1 MNLQVIGTLTKKGNM
16 IPIRKNELEYLE
28 KYVKDKFIDRRKKIE
43 SEIHLETNKAI
54 DKNFKNFL
62 AKLDIDKDLNAIE
75 VAKDKLEKFQDSK
88 DNYESKLRSAVAS
101 AAEKVQKNLKK
112 WQSIRRWDEDNDSS
126 GKLHNKSDD
135 WFQNVNNLKYYLRE
149 KCADETT
156 KLIERS
162 DKFKEKKIL
171 DVMEEEAK
179 NILYS
184 GQSIQ
189 DVWKYLGSTFKRASI
204 EVQAPKAMLQL
215 DK

>member
-1 MNLQVIGTLTKKGNM
+1 M

-28 KYVKDKFIDRRKKIE
+28 KYVKDKFIERRKKIE
-43 SEIHLETNKAI
+43 SEIHLETNKTI
-54 DKNFKNFL
+54 EKNFKSFISKL
-62 AKLDIDKDLNAIE
+62 GLEQDLKAVEAAKE
-75 VAKDKLEKFQDSK
+75 KLVRFQDSK
-88 DNYESKLRSAVAS
+88 DNYESKLRVAVADS
-101 AAEKVQKNLKK
+101 ADKLKRSLEK
-112 WQSIRRWDEDNDSS
+112 WQSLRRWDTEDSDTR
-126 GKLHNKSDD
+126 LRNKSDD
-135 WFQNVNNLKYYLRE
+135 WFQNVNNVKYYLRE

-171 DVMEEEAK
+171 DIMQEEAQ

-189 DVWKYLGSTFKRASI
+189 DVWKYLGNTFKKANI

-215 DK
+215 EK

>member
-1 MNLQVIGTLTKKGNM
+1 M

-28 KYVKDKFIDRRKKIE
+28 KYVKDKFIQRRKKIE

-54 DKNFKNFL
+54 EKNFKTFL
-62 AKLDIDKDLNAIE
+62 NKLDLEKDLKAVE
-75 VAKDKLEKFQDSK
+75 AAKEKLERFQDSK
-88 DNYESKLRSAVAS
+88 DTYESKLRAAVVDSADKIKKS
-101 AAEKVQKNLKK
+101 LEK
-112 WQSIRRWDEDNDSS
+112 WQSIRRWDSDESETR
-126 GKLHNKSDD
+126 LRNKSDD
-135 WFQNVNNLKYYLRE
+135 WFQNVNNIKYYLRE
-149 KCADETT
+149 KCSDETT

-171 DVMEEEAK
+171 DVMEEEAQ

-189 DVWKYLGSTFKRASI
+189 DVWKYLGNTFKRANI

-215 DK
+215 EQ

>member
-1 MNLQVIGTLTKKGNM
+1 VIGTLTKKGNM

-28 KYVKDKFIDRRKKIE
+28 KYVKDKFIERRKKIE

-54 DKNFKNFL
+54 DKNFKSFL

-88 DNYESKLRSAVAS
+88 DNYESKLRGAVAT

-112 WQSIRRWDEDNDSS
+112 WQSIRRWDQDNDSS
-126 GKLHNKSDD
+126 VKLDNKSDD

-189 DVWKYLGSTFKRASI
+189 DVWKYLGSTFKRANI

-215 DK
+215 NK

>member
-1 MNLQVIGTLTKKGNM
+1 M

-43 SEIHLETNKAI
+43 SEIHLETNKTI
-54 DKNFKNFL
+54 DKNFKSFL

-75 VAKDKLEKFQDSK
+75 NAKNKLEKFQDSK
-88 DNYESKLRSAVAS
+88 DNYESKLKHAVTA
-101 AAEKVQKNLKK
+101 AAEKVQKSLEK
-112 WQSIRRWDEDNDSS
+112 WQSIRRWDVDENSS
-126 GKLHNKSDD
+126 TRLRTKSND

-189 DVWKYLGSTFKRASI
+189 DVWKYLGSTFKKANI
-204 EVQAPKAMLQL
+204 EVQAPKVMLQL

>member
-1 MNLQVIGTLTKKGNM
+1 M

-28 KYVKDKFIDRRKKIE
+28 KYVRDKFIQRRKKIE
-43 SEIHLETNKAI
+43 SEIHLETSKAI
-54 DKNFKNFL
+54 EKNFKTFL
-62 AKLDIDKDLNAIE
+62 NKLDLEKDLKAVE
-75 VAKDKLEKFQDSK
+75 AAKEKLERFQDSK
-88 DNYESKLRSAVAS
+88 DTYESKLRAAVVDTAD
-101 AAEKVQKNLKK
+101 KLKKSLEK
-112 WQSIRRWDEDNDSS
+112 WQSIRRWDSDESETR
-126 GKLHNKSDD
+126 LRNKSDD
-135 WFQNVNNLKYYLRE
+135 WFQNVNNIKYYLRE
-149 KCADETT
+149 KCSDETT

-171 DVMEEEAK
+171 DVMEEEAQ

-189 DVWKYLGSTFKRASI
+189 DVWKYLGNTFKRANI

>member
-1 MNLQVIGTLTKKGNM
+1 M

-28 KYVKDKFIDRRKKIE
+28 KYVKDKFIERRKKIE

-54 DKNFKNFL
+54 DKNFKSFL
-62 AKLDIDKDLNAIE
+62 IKLDIDKDLNAIE
-75 VAKDKLEKFQDSK
+75 NAKDKLEKFQDSK
-88 DNYESKLRSAVAS
+88 DNYESKLRGAVAN
-101 AAEKVQKNLKK
+101 AAQKVEKSLKK

-135 WFQNVNNLKYYLRE
+135 WFQNVNNVKYYLRE

-189 DVWKYLGSTFKRASI
+189 DVWKYLGSTFKRANI

-215 DK
+215 NK

>member
-1 MNLQVIGTLTKKGNM
+1 M

-88 DNYESKLRSAVAS
+88 DNYESKLRSAVAI
-101 AAEKVQKNLKK
+101 AAQRVEKNLKK

-149 KCADETT
+149 KCSDETT

-162 DKFKEKKIL
+162 DKLKEKKIL

>member
-1 MNLQVIGTLTKKGNM
+1 M

-43 SEIHLETNKAI
+43 SEIYLETNKAI
-54 DKNFKNFL
+54 DKNFKSFL

-88 DNYESKLRSAVAS
+88 DNYESKLRAAVAS
-101 AAEKVQKNLKK
+101 AAQKVEKSLKK

-135 WFQNVNNLKYYLRE
+135 WFQNVNNVKYYLRE

>member
-1 MNLQVIGTLTKKGNM
+1 M

-28 KYVKDKFIDRRKKIE
+28 KYVKDKFIERRKKIE
-43 SEIHLETNKAI
+43 SEIHLETNKTI
-54 DKNFKNFL
+54 EKNFKTFIS
-62 AKLDIDKDLNAIE
+62 KLGLEKDLKAVE
-75 VAKDKLEKFQDSK
+75 AAKEKLTRFQESK
-88 DNYESKLRSAVAS
+88 DNYESKLRAAVADTG
-101 AAEKVQKNLKK
+101 EKLKRSLEK
-112 WQSIRRWDEDNDSS
+112 WQSLRRWDNEDSDTR
-126 GKLHNKSDD
+126 LRTKSDD
-135 WFQNVNNLKYYLRE
+135 WFQNVNNVKYYLRE

-171 DVMEEEAK
+171 DVMQEEAQ

-189 DVWKYLGSTFKRASI
+189 DVWKYLGNTFKKANI

-215 DK
+215 EK

>member
-1 MNLQVIGTLTKKGNM
+1 M

-28 KYVKDKFIDRRKKIE
+28 QYVKDKFIDRRKKIE

-75 VAKDKLEKFQDSK
+75 IAKDKLEKFQDSK
-88 DNYESKLRSAVAS
+88 DNYESKLRAAVAT

-112 WQSIRRWDEDNDSS
+112 WQSIRRWDQDNDSS
-126 GKLHNKSDD
+126 VKLDNKSDD

-189 DVWKYLGSTFKRASI
+189 DVWKYLGSTFKRANI

>member
-1 MNLQVIGTLTKKGNM
+1 VIGTLTKKGNM

-54 DKNFKNFL
+54 DKNFKSFL
-62 AKLDIDKDLNAIE
+62 VKLDIDKDLSAIE
-75 VAKDKLEKFQDSK
+75 NAKDKLEKFQDSK
-88 DNYESKLRSAVAS
+88 DNYESKLRGAVAN
-101 AAEKVQKNLKK
+101 AAQKVEKSLKK

-135 WFQNVNNLKYYLRE
+135 WFQNVNNVKYYLRE

-162 DKFKEKKIL
+162 DKYKEKKIL
-171 DVMEEEAK
+171 NVMEEEAK

-189 DVWKYLGSTFKRASI
+189 DVWKYLGSTFKRANI

>member
-1 MNLQVIGTLTKKGNM
+1 M

-28 KYVKDKFIDRRKKIE
+28 KYVKDKFIQRRKKIE

-54 DKNFKNFL
+54 EKNFKTFL
-62 AKLDIDKDLNAIE
+62 NKLDLEKDLKAVE
-75 VAKDKLEKFQDSK
+75 AAKEKLERFQDSK
-88 DNYESKLRSAVAS
+88 DTYESKLRAAVVDSADKIKKS
-101 AAEKVQKNLKK
+101 LEK
-112 WQSIRRWDEDNDSS
+112 WQSIRRWDSDESETR
-126 GKLHNKSDD
+126 LRNKSDD
-135 WFQNVNNLKYYLRE
+135 WFQNVNNIKYYLRE
-149 KCADETT
+149 KCSDETT

-171 DVMEEEAK
+171 DVREEEAQ

-189 DVWKYLGSTFKRASI
+189 DVWKYLGNTFKRANI

>member
-1 MNLQVIGTLTKKGNM
+1 M

-28 KYVKDKFIDRRKKIE
+28 KYVKDKFIERRKKIE

-54 DKNFKNFL
+54 DKNFKSFL

-75 VAKDKLEKFQDSK
+75 VAKDKLDKFQDSK
-88 DNYESKLRSAVAS
+88 DNYENKLRAAVTI
-101 AAEKVQKNLKK
+101 AAQKVEKSLKK

-126 GKLHNKSDD
+126 VKINNKSDD
-135 WFQNVNNLKYYLRE
+135 WFQNVNNVKYYLRE

-189 DVWKYLGSTFKRASI
+189 DVWKYLGSTFKRANI

-215 DK
+215 NK

>member
-1 MNLQVIGTLTKKGNM
+1 M

-28 KYVKDKFIDRRKKIE
+28 KYVKDKFINRRKKIE

-54 DKNFKNFL
+54 EKNFKTFL
-62 AKLDIDKDLNAIE
+62 NKLDLEKDLKAVE
-75 VAKDKLEKFQDSK
+75 TAKEKLERFQDSK
-88 DNYESKLRSAVAS
+88 DTYKSKLRAAVADS
-101 AAEKVQKNLKK
+101 ADKLKRSLEK
-112 WQSIRRWDEDNDSS
+112 WQSLRKWDNENSDTR
-126 GKLHNKSDD
+126 LRNKSDD
-135 WFQNVNNLKYYLRE
+135 WFHNVNNVKHYLRE

-171 DVMEEEAK
+171 DVMEEEAQ

-189 DVWKYLGSTFKRASI
+189 DVWKYLGNTFKKANI

-215 DK
+215 EK

>member
-1 MNLQVIGTLTKKGNM
+1 M

-28 KYVKDKFIDRRKKIE
+28 KYVKDKFIERRKKIE
-43 SEIHLETNKAI
+43 SEIHLETNKTI
-54 DKNFKNFL
+54 EKNFKSFINKL
-62 AKLDIDKDLNAIE
+62 GLEQDLKAVEAAKE
-75 VAKDKLEKFQDSK
+75 KLVRFQDSK
-88 DNYESKLRSAVAS
+88 DNYESKLRAAVADS
-101 AAEKVQKNLKK
+101 ADKLKRSLEK
-112 WQSIRRWDEDNDSS
+112 WQSLRRWDTEDSDTR
-126 GKLHNKSDD
+126 LRTKSDD
-135 WFQNVNNLKYYLRE
+135 WFQNVNNVKYYLRE

-171 DVMEEEAK
+171 DIMQEEAQ

-189 DVWKYLGSTFKRASI
+189 DVWKYLGNTFKKANI

-215 DK
+215 EK

>member
-1 MNLQVIGTLTKKGNM
+1 M

-75 VAKDKLEKFQDSK
+75 IAKDKLEKFQDSK
-88 DNYESKLRSAVAS
+88 DNYESKLRAAVAS
-101 AAEKVQKNLKK
+101 AAQKVEKSLKK

>member
-1 MNLQVIGTLTKKGNM
+1 VIGTLTKKGNM

-28 KYVKDKFIDRRKKIE
+28 KYVKDKFIERRKKIE

-54 DKNFKNFL
+54 DKNFKSFL

-75 VAKDKLEKFQDSK
+75 VAKDKLDKFQDSK
-88 DNYESKLRSAVAS
+88 DNYENKLRAAVTI
-101 AAEKVQKNLKK
+101 AAQKVEKSLKK

-126 GKLHNKSDD
+126 DKLHNKSDD
-135 WFQNVNNLKYYLRE
+135 WFQKPNNVKYYLRE

-189 DVWKYLGSTFKRASI
+189 DVWKYLGSTFKRANI

-215 DK
+215 NK

>member
-1 MNLQVIGTLTKKGNM
+1 VIGTLTKKGNM

-54 DKNFKNFL
+54 DKNFKSFL

-88 DNYESKLRSAVAS
+88 DNYESKLRGAVAT

-112 WQSIRRWDEDNDSS
+112 WQSIRRWDQDNDSS
-126 GKLHNKSDD
+126 VKLDNKSDD

-189 DVWKYLGSTFKRASI
+189 DVWKYLGSTFKRANI

-215 DK
+215 NK

>member
-1 MNLQVIGTLTKKGNM
+1 M

-54 DKNFKNFL
+54 DKNFKSFL
-62 AKLDIDKDLNAIE
+62 VKLDIDKDLSAIE
-75 VAKDKLEKFQDSK
+75 NAKDKLEKFQDSK
-88 DNYESKLRSAVAS
+88 DNYESKLRAAVAN
-101 AAEKVQKNLKK
+101 AAQKVEKSLKK

-135 WFQNVNNLKYYLRE
+135 WFQNVNNVKYYLRE

-162 DKFKEKKIL
+162 DKYKEKKIL

-189 DVWKYLGSTFKRASI
+189 DVWKYLGSTFKRANI

>member
-1 MNLQVIGTLTKKGNM
+1 M

-28 KYVKDKFIDRRKKIE
+28 KYVKDKFIQRRKKIE

-54 DKNFKNFL
+54 EKNFKTFL
-62 AKLDIDKDLNAIE
+62 NKLDLEKDLKAIE
-75 VAKDKLEKFQDSK
+75 AAKEKLERFQDSK
-88 DNYESKLRSAVAS
+88 DTYESKLRAAVVDSADKIKKS
-101 AAEKVQKNLKK
+101 LEK
-112 WQSIRRWDEDNDSS
+112 WQSIRRWDSDESETR
-126 GKLHNKSDD
+126 LRNKSDD
-135 WFQNVNNLKYYLRE
+135 WFQNVNNIKYYLRE
-149 KCADETT
+149 KCSDETT

-171 DVMEEEAK
+171 DVMEEEAQ

-189 DVWKYLGSTFKRASI
+189 DVWKYLGNTFKRANI

-215 DK
+215 EK

>member
-1 MNLQVIGTLTKKGNM
+1 M

-28 KYVKDKFIDRRKKIE
+28 KYVKDKFIERRKKIE

-54 DKNFKNFL
+54 EKNFKGFL
-62 AKLDIDKDLNAIE
+62 TKLDIDKDLKAVEI
-75 VAKDKLEKFQDSK
+75 AKDKLEKFQDSK
-88 DNYESKLRSAVAS
+88 DNYESKLRAAVAS
-101 AAEKVQKNLKK
+101 AAQKVEKSLKK

-135 WFQNVNNLKYYLRE
+135 WFQNVNNVKYYLRE

-189 DVWKYLGSTFKRASI
+189 DVWKYLGSTFKRANI

>member
-1 MNLQVIGTLTKKGNM
+1 M

-28 KYVKDKFIDRRKKIE
+28 KYVKDKFIERRKKIE

-54 DKNFKNFL
+54 DKNFKSFL

-88 DNYESKLRSAVAS
+88 DNYESKLRGAVAT

-112 WQSIRRWDEDNDSS
+112 WQSIRRWDQDNDSS
-126 GKLHNKSDD
+126 VKLDNKSDD

-149 KCADETT
+149 KCAEETT

-189 DVWKYLGSTFKRASI
+189 DVWKYLGSTFKRANI

-215 DK
+215 NK

>member
-1 MNLQVIGTLTKKGNM
+1 M

-28 KYVKDKFIDRRKKIE
+28 KYVKDKFIERRKKIE

-54 DKNFKNFL
+54 EKNFKGFL
-62 AKLDIDKDLNAIE
+62 TKLDIDKDLKAVEI
-75 VAKDKLEKFQDSK
+75 AKDKLEKFQDSK
-88 DNYESKLRSAVAS
+88 DNYESKLRSAVAI
-101 AAEKVQKNLKK
+101 AGEKVKKSLEK
-112 WQSIRRWDEDNDSS
+112 WQSIRRWDDESS
-126 GKLHNKSDD
+126 DTRLRTKSDD

-189 DVWKYLGSTFKRASI
+189 DVWKYLASTFKRASI

>member
-1 MNLQVIGTLTKKGNM
+1 M

-28 KYVKDKFIDRRKKIE
+28 KYVKDKFINRRKKIE

-54 DKNFKNFL
+54 EKNFKTFL
-62 AKLDIDKDLNAIE
+62 NKLDLEKDLKAVE
-75 VAKDKLEKFQDSK
+75 AAKEKLERFQDSK
-88 DNYESKLRSAVAS
+88 DTYESKLRAAVVDSADKIKKS
-101 AAEKVQKNLKK
+101 LEK
-112 WQSIRRWDEDNDSS
+112 WQSIRRWDSDESETR
-126 GKLHNKSDD
+126 LRNKSDD
-135 WFQNVNNLKYYLRE
+135 WFQNVNNIKYYLRE
-149 KCADETT
+149 KCSDETT

-171 DVMEEEAK
+171 DVMEEEAQ

-189 DVWKYLGSTFKRASI
+189 DVWKYLGNTFKRANI

-215 DK
+215 EK

>member
-1 MNLQVIGTLTKKGNM
+1 M

-28 KYVKDKFIDRRKKIE
+28 QYVKDKFIDRRKKIE

-54 DKNFKNFL
+54 DKNFKSFL
-62 AKLDIDKDLNAIE
+62 VKLDIDKDLNAIE

-88 DNYESKLRSAVAS
+88 DNYESKLRAAVAN
-101 AAEKVQKNLKK
+101 AAQKVEKSLKK

-135 WFQNVNNLKYYLRE
+135 WFQNVNNVKYYLRE

-189 DVWKYLGSTFKRASI
+189 DVWKYLGSTFKRANI

>member
-1 MNLQVIGTLTKKGNM
+1 M

-28 KYVKDKFIDRRKKIE
+28 KYVKDKFIERRKKIE

-54 DKNFKNFL
+54 DKNFKSFL

-88 DNYESKLRSAVAS
+88 DNYESKLRSAVAI
-101 AAEKVQKNLKK
+101 AGEKVKKSLEK
-112 WQSIRRWDEDNDSS
+112 WQSIRRWDDESS
-126 GKLHNKSDD
+126 DTRLRSKSDD

>member
-1 MNLQVIGTLTKKGNM
+1 M

-28 KYVKDKFIDRRKKIE
+28 KYVKDKFIQRRKKIE

-54 DKNFKNFL
+54 EKNFKTFL
-62 AKLDIDKDLNAIE
+62 NKLDLEKDLKAVE
-75 VAKDKLEKFQDSK
+75 AAKEKLERFQDSK
-88 DNYESKLRSAVAS
+88 DTYESKLRAAVVDSADKIKKS
-101 AAEKVQKNLKK
+101 LEK
-112 WQSIRRWDEDNDSS
+112 WQSIRRWDSDESDTR
-126 GKLHNKSDD
+126 LRNKSDD
-135 WFQNVNNLKYYLRE
+135 WFQNVNNIKYYLRE
-149 KCADETT
+149 KCSDETT

-171 DVMEEEAK
+171 DVMEEEAQ

-189 DVWKYLGSTFKRASI
+189 DVWKYLGNTFKRANI

-215 DK
+215 EK

>member
-1 MNLQVIGTLTKKGNM
+1 M

-28 KYVKDKFIDRRKKIE
+28 KYVRDKFIQRRKKIE

-54 DKNFKNFL
+54 EKNFKSFID
-62 AKLDIDKDLNAIE
+62 KLGIDKDLKAVE
-75 VAKDKLEKFQDSK
+75 AAKDKLEKFQASK
-88 DNYESKLRSAVAS
+88 DNYESKLRLAVS
-101 AAEKVQKNLKK
+101 DAAEQLKRSLEK
-112 WQSIRRWDEDNDSS
+112 WQLTRRWDNEDSDT
-126 GKLHNKSDD
+126 KLRNKSDD
-135 WFQNVNNLKYYLRE
+135 WFHNVNNVKYYLRE

-171 DVMEEEAK
+171 DVMEEEAQ

-189 DVWKYLGSTFKRASI
+189 DVWKFLGHTFKKANI

-215 DK
+215 EK

>member
-1 MNLQVIGTLTKKGNM
+1 M

-28 KYVKDKFIDRRKKIE
+28 KYVKDKFIERRKKIE

-54 DKNFKNFL
+54 DKNFKSFL
-62 AKLDIDKDLNAIE
+62 VKLDIDKDLSAIE
-75 VAKDKLEKFQDSK
+75 NAKDKLEKFQDSK
-88 DNYESKLRSAVAS
+88 DNYESKLRAAVAS
-101 AAEKVQKNLKK
+101 AAQKVEKSLKK

-135 WFQNVNNLKYYLRE
+135 WFQNVNNVKYYLRE

>member
-1 MNLQVIGTLTKKGNM
+1 M

-54 DKNFKNFL
+54 DKNFKSFL
-62 AKLDIDKDLNAIE
+62 VKLDIDKDLSAIE
-75 VAKDKLEKFQDSK
+75 NAKDKLEKFQDSK
-88 DNYESKLRSAVAS
+88 DNYESKLRGAVAS
-101 AAEKVQKNLKK
+101 AAQKVEKSLKK

-135 WFQNVNNLKYYLRE
+135 WFQNVNNVKYYLRE

-162 DKFKEKKIL
+162 DKYKEKKIL

-189 DVWKYLGSTFKRASI
+189 DVWKYLGSTFKRANI

-215 DK
+215 NK

>member
-1 MNLQVIGTLTKKGNM
+1 VIGTLTKKGNM

-28 KYVKDKFIDRRKKIE
+28 KYVKDKFIERRKKIE

-54 DKNFKNFL
+54 DKNFKSFL

-75 VAKDKLEKFQDSK
+75 VAKDKLDKFQDSK
-88 DNYESKLRSAVAS
+88 DNYENKLRAAVTI
-101 AAEKVQKNLKK
+101 AAQKVEKSLKK

-126 GKLHNKSDD
+126 VKINNKSDD
-135 WFQNVNNLKYYLRE
+135 WFQNVNNVKYYLRE

-189 DVWKYLGSTFKRASI
+189 DVWKYLGSTFKRANI

>member
-1 MNLQVIGTLTKKGNM
+1 VIGTLTKKGNM

-54 DKNFKNFL
+54 DKNFKSFL

-88 DNYESKLRSAVAS
+88 DNYESKLRGAVAI
-101 AAEKVQKNLKK
+101 AAQRVEKNLKK

-189 DVWKYLGSTFKRASI
+189 DVWKYLGSTFKRANI

>member
-1 MNLQVIGTLTKKGNM
+1 M

-28 KYVKDKFIDRRKKIE
+28 KYVKDKFIQRRKKIE

-54 DKNFKNFL
+54 EKNFKTFL
-62 AKLDIDKDLNAIE
+62 NKLDLEKDLKAVE
-75 VAKDKLEKFQDSK
+75 AAKEKLERFQDSK
-88 DNYESKLRSAVAS
+88 DTYESKLRAAVVDTAD
-101 AAEKVQKNLKK
+101 KLKKSLEK
-112 WQSIRRWDEDNDSS
+112 WQSIRRWDSDESETR
-126 GKLHNKSDD
+126 LRNKSDD
-135 WFQNVNNLKYYLRE
+135 WFQNVNNIKYYLRE
-149 KCADETT
+149 KCSDETT

-171 DVMEEEAK
+171 DVMEEEAQ

-189 DVWKYLGSTFKRASI
+189 DVWKYLGNTFKRANI

>member
-1 MNLQVIGTLTKKGNM
+1 M

-28 KYVKDKFIDRRKKIE
+28 KYVKDKFIQRRKKIE

-54 DKNFKNFL
+54 EKNFKTFL
-62 AKLDIDKDLNAIE
+62 NKLDLEKDLKAVE
-75 VAKDKLEKFQDSK
+75 AAKEKLERFQDSK
-88 DNYESKLRSAVAS
+88 DTYESKLRAAVVDSADKIKKS
-101 AAEKVQKNLKK
+101 LEK
-112 WQSIRRWDEDNDSS
+112 WQSIRRWDSDESETR
-126 GKLHNKSDD
+126 LRNKSDD
-135 WFQNVNNLKYYLRE
+135 WFQNVNNIKYYLRE
-149 KCADETT
+149 KCSDETT